1 MAEKVCNLIKSGG
14 ENKYPDYSNP
24 TTVVDSSSGAK
35 MNWVATADGYLWVIT
50 NTASLTV
57 ATMFEDGVTM
67 GNVANTVF
75 CPVRKGHT
83 YTTNVNIRQARFIPL
98 K

>member
-1 MAEKVCNLIKSGG
+1 MAEKVCDLIKSGG
-14 ENKYPDYSNP
+14 GTKYPDYSNP
-24 TTVVDSSSGAK
+24 TFVVDNPSGAK
-35 MNWVATADGYLWVIT
+35 MNWVATADGYLWILT
-50 NTASLTV
+50 SSTAFLASSVL
-57 ATMFEDGVTM
+57 EDGVLM